1 LILQSLLL
9 QLLYTT
15 TIAYASSIPGIVD
28 SMARALDDDRLTAVG
43 LFFEAAAGLEWA
55 LGRHLDTYG
64 LPRVWLEVLLR
75 VARTPGGLRMSDL
88 AAQVALSPS
97 GLTRA
102 VDKIEEAGLV
112 TRVSCP
118 SDRRGA
124 FVQLTE
130 AGRERLDEII
140 PAHLTHVEESFT
152 GLLSPTE
159 LARFTATL
167 RKLRDHL
174 NPGAAQL
181 TPECPI
187 GRSG

>member
-1 LILQSLLL
+1 
-9 QLLYTT
+9 
-15 TIAYASSIPGIVD
+15 
-28 SMARALDDDRLTAVG
+28 MAGRLDDDRLTAIG
-43 LFFEAAAGLEWA
+43 LFFETAAGLEHA
-55 LGRHLDTYG
+55 LTRSLDSYG
-64 LPRVWLEVLLR
+64 LPRVWLEILVR
-75 VARTPGGLRMSDL
+75 VGRSPNQQLRMADL

-102 VDKIEEAGLV
+102 VDKIEAEGLV

-130 AGRERLDEII
+130 LGREKMESII
-140 PAHLTHVEESFT
+140 PDHLAHVEESFT
-152 GLLSPTE
+152 GLLSPAE

-181 TPECPI
+181 TPECP
-187 GRSG
+187 GGDD

>member
-1 LILQSLLL
+1 MNLNSQSLLL
-9 QLLYTT
+9 QELYAVTV
-15 TIAYASSIPGIVD
+15 AHASLFPGILEPM
-28 SMARALDDDRLTAVG
+28 SCPIDDDRLTAVG
-43 LFFEAAAGLEWA
+43 LFFETASGLEHA
-55 LGRHLDTYG
+55 LTRHLDSYG

-75 VARTPGGLRMSDL
+75 VGRSPNGQLRMADL

-102 VDKIEEAGLV
+102 VDKIEAEGLV

-130 AGRERLDEII
+130 AGREMLDSII
-140 PAHLTHVEESFT
+140 PDHLRHVEESFT

-181 TPECPI
+181 TPECPA
-187 GRSG
+187 

>member
-1 LILQSLLL
+1 MS
-9 QLLYTT
+9 
-15 TIAYASSIPGIVD
+15 AP
-28 SMARALDDDRLTAVG
+28 LDDDRLTAVG
-43 LFFEAAAGLEWA
+43 LFFETAAGLEHA
-55 LGRHLDTYG
+55 LGRHLDGYG
-64 LPRVWLEVLLR
+64 LPRVWLEVLVR
-75 VARTPGGLRMSDL
+75 VGRSPGGQLRMSDL

-112 TRVSCP
+112 ARVSCP

-130 AGRERLDEII
+130 ASRERLDTII
-140 PAHLTHVEESFT
+140 PAHLTHLEESFT

-181 TPECPI
+181 SPEGPA
-187 GRSG
+187 

>member
-1 LILQSLLL
+1 
-9 QLLYTT
+9 
-15 TIAYASSIPGIVD
+15 
-28 SMARALDDDRLTAVG
+28 MAGRLEDDRLTAIG
-43 LFFEAAAGLEWA
+43 LFFETAAGLEHA
-55 LGRHLDTYG
+55 LTRSLDGYG
-64 LPRVWLEVLLR
+64 LPRVWLEILVR
-75 VARTPGGLRMSDL
+75 VGRSPNQQLRMADL

-102 VDKIEEAGLV
+102 VDKIEAEGLV

-130 AGRERLDEII
+130 LGREKLESII
-140 PAHLTHVEESFT
+140 PDHLSHVEENFT
-152 GLLSPTE
+152 GLLSPAE

-181 TPECPI
+181 TPECP
-187 GRSG
+187 GGAG

>member
-1 LILQSLLL
+1 MTMGDL
-9 QLLYTT
+9 
-15 TIAYASSIPGIVD
+15 
-28 SMARALDDDRLTAVG
+28 MDDVMDDERLTAVG
-43 LFFEAAAGLEWA
+43 LFFETAAGLESA
-55 LGRHLDTYG
+55 LGRHLDRYG
-64 LPRVWLEVLLR
+64 LPRVWMEVLLR
-75 VARTPGGLRMSDL
+75 VSRSPGGQLRMSDL

-112 TRVSCP
+112 RRASCP

-130 AGRERLDEII
+130 AGRGRLDEII

-159 LARFTATL
+159 LARFMATL

-181 TPECPI
+181 TPECP
-187 GRSG
+187 S

>member
-1 LILQSLLL
+1 MSR
-9 QLLYTT
+9 
-15 TIAYASSIPGIVD
+15 S
-28 SMARALDDDRLTAVG
+28 LDDDRLTAVG
-43 LFFEAAAGLEWA
+43 LFFETAAGLEHA
-55 LGRHLDTYG
+55 LGRHLDGFG
-64 LPRVWLEVLLR
+64 LPRVWLEVLVR
-75 VARTPGGLRMSDL
+75 VGRSPGGQLRMSDL

-112 TRVSCP
+112 ARVSCP

-130 AGRERLDEII
+130 AGRDRLDTII
-140 PAHLTHVEESFT
+140 PAHLTHLEESFT

-181 TPECPI
+181 SPECPA
-187 GRSG
+187 

>member
-1 LILQSLLL
+1 MTS
-9 QLLYTT
+9 
-15 TIAYASSIPGIVD
+15 G
-28 SMARALDDDRLTAVG
+28 ALDDDRLTSVG
-43 LFFEAAAGLEWA
+43 LFFETAAGLEHA
-55 LGRHLDTYG
+55 LGGHLDSFG
-64 LPRVWLEVLLR
+64 LPRIWLEILLR
-75 VARTPGGLRMSDL
+75 VARSPHGQLRMADL

-102 VDKIEEAGLV
+102 VDKIEAEGLV
-112 TRVSCP
+112 ARVSCP

-130 AGRERLDEII
+130 AGRERLEAII
-140 PAHLTHVEESFT
+140 PAHLTHVEAHFT

-181 TPECPI
+181 TPEC
-187 GRSG
+187 SETA

>member
-1 LILQSLLL
+1 
-9 QLLYTT
+9 
-15 TIAYASSIPGIVD
+15 
-28 SMARALDDDRLTAVG
+28 MAGRLDDDRLTAIG
-43 LFFEAAAGLEWA
+43 LFFETATGLEHA
-55 LGRHLDTYG
+55 LTRRLDGYG
-64 LPRVWLEVLLR
+64 LPRVWLEILVR
-75 VARTPGGLRMSDL
+75 VGRSPNAQLRMADL

-102 VDKIEEAGLV
+102 VDKIEAEGLA

-130 AGRERLDEII
+130 LGREKLESII
-140 PAHLTHVEESFT
+140 PDHLRHVEESFT
-152 GLLSPTE
+152 GLLSPAE

-181 TPECPI
+181 TPECL
-187 GRSG
+187 GGGD

>member
-1 LILQSLLL
+1 VENMTSG
-9 QLLYTT
+9 
-15 TIAYASSIPGIVD
+15 P
-28 SMARALDDDRLTAVG
+28 LDDDRLTAVG
-43 LFFEAAAGLEWA
+43 LFFETAAGLEHA
-55 LGRHLDTYG
+55 LGGHLDSFG
-64 LPRVWLEVLLR
+64 LPRIWLEVLLR
-75 VARTPGGLRMSDL
+75 VSRSPHGQLRMADL

-102 VDKIEEAGLV
+102 VDKIEAEGLV

-130 AGRERLDEII
+130 AGRERLESII
-140 PAHLTHVEESFT
+140 PAHLTHVETHFT

-181 TPECPI
+181 TPECT
-187 GRSG
+187 S

>member
-1 LILQSLLL
+1 
-9 QLLYTT
+9 
-15 TIAYASSIPGIVD
+15 
-28 SMARALDDDRLTAVG
+28 MAGRLDDDRLTALG
-43 LFFEAAAGLEWA
+43 LFFETAAGLEHA
-55 LGRHLDTYG
+55 LTRHLDSYG
-64 LPRVWLEVLLR
+64 LPRVWLEILVR
-75 VARTPGGLRMSDL
+75 VGRSPNQQLRMADL

-102 VDKIEEAGLV
+102 VDKIEAEGLV

-130 AGRERLDEII
+130 LGRDKLESILPD
-140 PAHLTHVEESFT
+140 HLTHVEESFT
-152 GLLSPTE
+152 GLLSPAE
-159 LARFTATL
+159 LARFTTTL

-181 TPECPI
+181 TPECP
-187 GRSG
+187 

>member
-1 LILQSLLL
+1 M
-9 QLLYTT
+9 
-15 TIAYASSIPGIVD
+15 GDV
-28 SMARALDDDRLTAVG
+28 MDDERLTAVG
-43 LFFEAAAGLEWA
+43 LFFETAAGLEVA
-55 LGRHLDTYG
+55 LGRHFDSYG
-64 LPRVWLEVLLR
+64 LPRVWMEVLLR
-75 VARTPGGLRMSDL
+75 ISRSPGGQLRMSDL

-102 VDKIEEAGLV
+102 VDRIEAEGLV
-112 TRVSCP
+112 RRASCP

-130 AGRERLDEII
+130 AGRDRLDEII

-159 LARFTATL
+159 LARFMATL

-181 TPECPI
+181 TPECPSEKVRPTSAPR
-187 GRSG
+187 GAA